1 MIQKGKGVKSNAE
14 LEATIGKKKS
24 RKQPRAEEE
33 IGNQEEKLQAP
44 KLAANRRK
52 KETKTAK

>member
-1 MIQKGKGVKSNAE
+1 MKSNAE

-33 IGNQEEKLQAP
+33 IGNQEERLQAP